1 LTQSYI
7 GILRELYS
15 FYLIGNFRC
24 VPLSLLSDIEKG
36 YKSQGS
42 IIPWFNQPELG
53 TQIMFTE
60 DIEELIKEGK

>member
-1 LTQSYI
+1 MCI
-7 GILRELYS
+7 
-15 FYLIGNFRC
+15 
-24 VPLSLLSDIEKG
+24 PLSLLSDIEKG

>member
-1 LTQSYI
+1 M
-7 GILRELYS
+7 GIVSTIFSILK
-15 FYLIGNFRC
+15 
-24 VPLSLLSDIEKG
+24 DISVE
-36 YKSQGS
+36 QGS